1 MMHYRNI
8 WNHRRIDREK
18 NSSPL
23 ILCGMII
30 LSFIQD
36 LFIPD
41 KHFSNCVVTGKRV
54 GSGGRERGE

>member
-8 WNHRRIDREK
+8 WNHRRRDREK
-18 NSSPL
+18 TSSLL

-30 LSFIQD
+30 LTLIQD

-41 KHFSNCVVTGKRV
+41 KHFSNCVVTGKGV
-54 GSGGRERGE
+54 GRGGREGGE